1 MDRLI
6 EKKKWPPKKIALW
19 AGGALFTIFVVYR
32 LLFSDLGNSLY
43 VDKNQVTI
51 NPVIKGNFQEFIP
64 IDGVVYPRTTIFIDA
79 VQGGFVEEIYVEDGA
94 ILKKGESILKL
105 VNTNMELSYMDQET
119 RIYDAINNLQNSK
132 ISLDQNKFLRQR
144 EILELQYQIDL
155 LKTDFDRK
163 QRFFQEK
170 VISEKE
176 YEDASREYTYSLK
189 RLTITL
195 ELKRLDSI
203 ASVAQK
209 KQIDQSIDRMTNNL
223 GLLNRNI
230 DNMVI
235 KSPVDGQLS
244 GFSAEIGET
253 KSAGQRLGQ
262 IDMQDGYKLR
272 ANIDERY
279 VARVIPGQEA
289 EMEFSGKSY
298 LLNISKI
305 YTDVRNGVF
314 QADFLFSD
322 LVPDGMKKG
331 QTFQLKL
338 RFSSPAEALM
348 LKRGGFFQQTGGN
361 WVYVMD
367 PSGKTA
373 VKRSIRL
380 GRQNTQFYEVLD
392 GLDEGESVITSSY
405 ELFGTKDKLIL
416 N

>member
-176 YEDASREYTYSLK
+176 YEDASREYAYSLK

-279 VARVIPGQEA
+279 VARVVPGQEA